1 MVMNHIQQFKKL
13 HHSEEILLLGNAWD
27 PMSALALEK
36 AGFRAIGTT
45 SGGIA
50 KSLGYNDGEQIDFNL
65 QLRIIKSIVNAVKIP
80 VSADIEAGYSDN
92 ADAIIDNVLRTADLG
107 VAGINIEDSPKN
119 QAELRETV
127 KHCDL
132 LSRMSTALENNG
144 YHEFYINAR
153 VDSLFKNQSLTET
166 IDRAKA
172 YVESGASGVFIPLL
186 REDDEIRAVTE
197 QVPTPLNV
205 VSLPGLTN
213 SHKLKE
219 LGVKRLSFAVA
230 LFNKMQAFLETTS
243 SQVFQLQDTSLL
255 NVR

>member
-1 MVMNHIQQFKKL
+1 MVMNHIQQFKEL

-27 PMSALALEK
+27 PLSALALEK

-50 KSLGYNDGEQIDFNL
+50 KSLGYNDGEQIDFDVHL
-65 QLRIIKSIVNAVKIP
+65 GIIKSIVNSVKIP
-80 VSADIEAGYSDN
+80 VSADIESGYGDN

-119 QAELRETV
+119 QSELRELD

-132 LSRMSTALENNG
+132 LSKIRTALDNNG

-153 VDSLFKNQSLTET
+153 VDSLFKKQGLTDA

-172 YVESGASGVFIPLL
+172 YVDSGASGVFIPLL
-186 REDDEIRAVTE
+186 REDNEIRAVTE
-197 QVPTPLNV
+197 QVTAPLNV
-205 VSLPGLTN
+205 ITLPGLT
-213 SHKLKE
+213 SGQKLKE
-219 LGVKRLSFAVA
+219 LGVKRLSFGGA
-230 LFNKMQAFLETTS
+230 LFNKMQAFLETSAT
-243 SQVFQLQDTSLL
+243 QIFEYQDTSLL
-255 NVR
+255 YVR